1 MNTIGYIT
9 EREEAQF
16 GRMGGTAAVS
26 CNILLR
32 FSIVFQL
39 KLYCYELKPGVELG
53 DVAQHMLQKV
63 MQHLSRRRIR
73 ERFHIS

>member
-16 GRMGGTAAVS
+16 GRMGGAAAAS

-32 FSIVFQL
+32 FYIVL
-39 KLYCYELKPGVELG
+39 KIKLDRYELETGIELG